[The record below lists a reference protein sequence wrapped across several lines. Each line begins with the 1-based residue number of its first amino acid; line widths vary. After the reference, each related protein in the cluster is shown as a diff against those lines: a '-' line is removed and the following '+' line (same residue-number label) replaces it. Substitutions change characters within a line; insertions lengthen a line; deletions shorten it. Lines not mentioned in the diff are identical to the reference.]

1 MHLCTQDYAQKV
13 SSLFFHQ
20 KVCKAAKLKCNLH
33 YNTIIALHSINARRF
48 IPGIIHL
55 RGSYYRTMMGK
66 KVDVS

>member
-48 IPGIIHL
+48 IPDDGQKS
-55 RGSYYRTMMGK
+55 RR
-66 KVDVS
+66 